1 MKKLGRNFYDKI
13 NGIFV
18 WEKTNPQPSTNYDK
32 EDDTYSVTNAY
43 EYFIFFGDGDKFRAN
58 NKTKN
63 IITTSINSEHFK
75 GHGAVM
81 KKEVCD
87 FFINNFT
94 KPNDI
99 VLDIFTGMG
108 TTELCCKE
116 QGRRY
121 IGSELSKKYFD
132 MCIER
137 IK

>member
-1 MKKLGRNFYDKI
+1 
-13 NGIFV
+13 
-18 WEKTNPQPSTNYDK
+18 
-32 EDDTYSVTNAY
+32 
-43 EYFIFFGDGDKFRAN
+43 
-58 NKTKN
+58 
-63 IITTSINSEHFK
+63 
-75 GHGAVM
+75 M